1 MPDTVP
7 AGATNMH
14 QKAISVLGL
23 VVFVLL
29 AWAMST
35 DKRHVPW
42 RVIIWGLALQLAL
55 AAMLLHTSAG
65 RAAFNFAGL
74 CVQKLIQFSGE
85 GTRLVFGPL
94 GDAECLT
101 RAFGASHAYVLAIL
115 ITGTIII
122 VSTMSSV
129 LYHWGVLQRV
139 VHITARLMHHVMRTS
154 GSETLSAVANIFM
167 GQTEAPL
174 LVKPYISK
182 MTRSELLCMMTGG
195 MATIAGGVGAV
206 YTELGRQAGHPDMAG
221 HLLTASV
228 LSAPA
233 ALMVSKL
240 LLPETEL
247 SETAGRVPQP
257 VPRTTTN
264 TIDAM
269 CRGASDGLILSLN
282 VLAMLIAF
290 VAAIAMLNFVF
301 VRGQTLLG
309 IANPVTIQTVVGW
322 LNTPCAWLMGIPAR
336 DCLLVGQ
343 ALGERIVLNEFIA
356 YVTLTSH
363 AADVSPRGFVLAVYA
378 LCGFANFGS
387 IAIQVGG
394 IGALVP
400 ERRHDLAQL
409 GFKSMIGGVLACYI
423 TACVV
428 GILL

>member
-1 MPDTVP
+1 MY
-7 AGATNMH
+7 
-14 QKAISVLGL
+14 QKAVSALGL
-23 VVFVLL
+23 VVFILV

-35 DKRHVPW
+35 DRRRVPW
-42 RVIIWGLALQLAL
+42 RVIIWGLILQLGL
-55 AAMLLHTSAG
+55 AVVLLHTSAG
-65 RAAFNFAGL
+65 RAVFNFAGL

-85 GTRLVFGPL
+85 GTQFVFGPL
-94 GDAECLT
+94 GDAECLA
-101 RAFGASHAYVLAIL
+101 RAFGARHTYVLAIL

-122 VSTMSSV
+122 VSTLSSV

-139 VHITARLMHHVMRTS
+139 VHFTAKLMHYVMRTS
-154 GSETLSAVANIFM
+154 GSETLSAIANIFM

-182 MTRSELLCMMTGG
+182 MTQSELLCMMTGG

-206 YTELGRQAGHPDMAG
+206 YTELGRQAGYLDMAG

-240 LLPETEL
+240 LMPETQL
-247 SETAGRVPQP
+247 SETAGRVPPP

-290 VAAIAMLNFVF
+290 VAAIAMLNYVF
-301 VRGQTLLG
+301 VRAQTIVG

-322 LNTPCAWLMGIPAR
+322 LNAPCAWLMGIPTR

-343 ALGERIVLNEFIA
+343 ALGERIVLNEFIG

-363 AADVSPRGFVLAVYA
+363 AMVLSTRGFVLAVYA

-387 IAIQVGG
+387 VAIQVGG

-400 ERRHDLAQL
+400 ERRGDLARL
-409 GFKSMIGGVLACYI
+409 GLKSMIGGVLACYI
-423 TACVV
+423 TACIV
-428 GILL
+428 GMLL